1 METDTGRFEDMLS
14 RVRAGDACAIEEFVS
29 MYEPYIRRSIRF
41 RLARTDLRAAADSVD
56 VCQSV
61 FSSFL
66 IRFTAG
72 EYELQSEDHLRKLLY
87 SMAHHKFLELQ
98 RRELAGKRDRRV
110 TVSLNAQ
117 DEIVD
122 HRQTQLDRTS
132 GHAEILAEF
141 ESRLNVEEKKL
152 FDLRRRGES
161 WNTIAEEVHEDAIVL
176 RKRLSRAV
184 RRVALELRID
194 E

>member
-1 METDTGRFEDMLS
+1 M
-14 RVRAGDACAIEEFVS
+14 
-29 MYEPYIRRSIRF
+29 
-41 RLARTDLRAAADSVD
+41 ARTDLRAAADSVD

-61 FSSFL
+61 FGSFL
-66 IRFTAG
+66 IRFAAG
-72 EYELQSEDHLRKLLY
+72 EYELKTEDDLRKLLY

-98 RRELAGKRDRRV
+98 RRELAEKRDRRV

-132 GHAEILAEF
+132 GHAEILSEF

-176 RKRLSRAV
+176 RKRFSRAV
-184 RRVALELRID
+184 KRVALELRI
-194 E
+194 EE